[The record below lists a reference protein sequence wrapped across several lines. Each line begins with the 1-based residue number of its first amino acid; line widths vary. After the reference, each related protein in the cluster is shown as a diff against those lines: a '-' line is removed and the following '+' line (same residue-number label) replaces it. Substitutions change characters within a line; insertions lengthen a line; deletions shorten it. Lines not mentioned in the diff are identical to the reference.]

1 MVTDPVDN
9 KKIRRARTAGAV
21 VALLSSLALLGCE
34 SRTDK
39 VDGGGVLLS
48 ITDFDGLP
56 AQVSM
61 DAAGFVGGVQIDSL
75 TVQSVAVNPAAGTSA
90 LMNVEIDSYE
100 VVYSRA
106 DTGTRLPPPLVRNL
120 FGVIPVNGTD
130 TIENLPILTIQQLSS
145 PPLSDLLTANGG
157 LDLETGGRT
166 ILLNLSLRI
175 FGRTLSGD
183 EVDTAPARF
192 TIEFTR

>member
-1 MVTDPVDN
+1 MVTEPLQN
-9 KKIRRARTAGAV
+9 HKTRRSRASAAALATLLCTAV
-21 VALLSSLALLGCE
+21 LGCE

-48 ITDFDGLP
+48 ISDFDGLP

-61 DAAGFVGGVQIDSL
+61 DAASISGGVQIDEL
-75 TVQSVAVNPAAGTSA
+75 TVQNVIKNPSGGSSS

-100 VVYSRA
+100 ITFSRA

-120 FGVIPVNGTD
+120 FGVVPVGGSD
-130 TIENLPILTIQQLSS
+130 TIENLPILTLEQINA
-145 PPLSDLLTANGG
+145 PPLSDLLTRNGG
-157 LDLETGGRT
+157 IDLETGGQT

-175 FGRTLSGD
+175 FGETLSGD
-183 EVDTAPARF
+183 EIDTAPARF

>member
-1 MVTDPVDN
+1 MVTDPVEN
-9 KKIRRARTAGAV
+9 KNTSRARMAGAV

-48 ITDFDGLP
+48 ITDFTGLP

-61 DAAGFVGGVQIDSL
+61 DAASLVGGVQIGTL
-75 TVQSVAVNPAAGTSA
+75 TVQSVVKNPSGGTSA

-100 VVYSRA
+100 VVFSRA
-106 DTGTRLPPPLVRNL
+106 DTGTRLPPPLVRHV
-120 FGVIPVNGTD
+120 FGVVPVNGSD
-130 TIENLPILTIQQLSS
+130 TILNLPILTIQQLAS
-145 PPLSDLLTANGG
+145 PPLSDLMTVNGG

-175 FGRTLSGD
+175 FGRTLSGN